1 MRTTGLYSPE
11 PFVALVFPIAPR
23 ALGQEV
29 HLGQIL
35 HHFVPELYGRVE
47 PEWRAMGRVE
57 RRTIHTIGKDSL
69 LMQGTLAIP
78 GGPVPSVERTKF
90 HVRRPRISPDD
101 FCHIA
106 QAHAVPRSHRGPA
119 FDAVMA
125 HAHVRAC
132 HLL

>member
-1 MRTTGLYSPE
+1 PE

-47 PEWRAMGRVE
+47 PEWRAMVRVE
-57 RRTIHTIGKDSL
+57 RRTVHAIGEYSL

-78 GGPVPSVERTKF
+78 GGPGPGVARTKIYR
-90 HVRRPRISPDD
+90 RRPRISPDD
-101 FCHIA
+101 FRHVA
-106 QAHAVPRSHRGPA
+106 QAHAMPRSHR
-119 FDAVMA
+119 
-125 HAHVRAC
+125 
-132 HLL
+132 